1 MATAA
6 LLRDPRAVKLS
17 NQLRGQAAALA
28 QRNITSIPPAYI
40 DEVADQLLAFG
51 IDDLKAITGTVTVE
65 YGPNPYQIGMF
76 GTEAEP
82 YIQYGDYPVTRLYIH
97 GVEWPITIG
106 EKVAW
111 NHDGSLDPFPV
122 GVTYDGKF
130 YIVVKWIDPPGA
142 PIVLLIQKKPGRSPW
157 QGVVF
162 IAGFVATAMGLPAII
177 GEAVLGAELAA
188 TYPAAANA
196 VGTVATRT
204 VLTGGDV
211 ESAVRS
217 AATGFV
223 GAEFGD
229 FAGQVVDSP
238 AIGAAAGAATTA
250 ALSGGDP
257 RAAALQ
263 AFLKQGAKVSEL
275 FPGDPTEYDPTEYL
289 YLPGDDVG
297 QLPGGD
303 FTDLGDISLDDLGL
317 SIDLDSILS
326 NLELP
331 EALTIPLDAIIPDDA
346 GNLFTVDG
354 HFVEMSADQY
364 LASLYPDEQGN
375 IRGPDNSVILEN
387 TETIK
392 YLDDPT
398 GLADALRQ
406 KIEPLQGGTTIAPLT
421 VPNLRPINIPPPAG
435 QTKTPIIDWAKTA
448 DQLLKTA
455 VSIGG
460 SIKAI
465 ANGTF
470 RPQYGTSP
478 YGTARP
484 PVGVPVRQAD
494 GSTVVNNGNGTQTIR
509 YPDGRVQTMPTT
521 YTSTGMAGNYGQS
534 FIPGVPNTALL
545 IGGGLV
551 LAALLL
557 SRR

>member
-28 QRNITSIPPAYI
+28 QRNITTIPPAYI
-40 DEVADQLLAFG
+40 DEVADQLVAVG
-51 IDDLKAITGTVTVE
+51 IDDLKSIDGTITVE
-65 YGPNPYQIGMF
+65 FGPNPAQLSMI
-76 GTEAEP
+76 GTEGEP
-82 YIQYGDYPVTRLYIH
+82 QIQYGNFPVTRLFVR

-106 EKVAW
+106 ERAVW
-111 NHDGSLDPFPV
+111 NHDGSLDAFPM

-142 PIVLLIQKKPGRSPW
+142 PIVLLIPYTRISPW
-157 QGVVF
+157 RGVVF

-188 TYPAAANA
+188 SYPAAANA
-196 VGTVATRT
+196 IGQVATRT

-211 ESAVRS
+211 EGAVRS

-229 FAGQVVDSP
+229 FTGQVVDSP

-257 RAAALQ
+257 RSAALQ
-263 AFLKQGAKVSEL
+263 AFLRQGVKVSDL
-275 FPGDPTEYDPTEYL
+275 FPGEPIDIEPAMDIFYP
-289 YLPGDDVG
+289 PDDLAPSVV
-297 QLPGGD
+297 LD
-303 FTDLGDISLDDLGL
+303 GDISLDDLGL
-317 SIDLDSILS
+317 SIDLDSILG
-326 NLELP
+326 NLEFP
-331 EALTIPLDAIIPDDA
+331 DALTIPADAIIPDNA
-346 GNLFTVDG
+346 GNLFAVDG
-354 HFVEMSADQY
+354 HFVEMSGEQY

-375 IRGPDNSVILEN
+375 IRAADNTVILEN
-387 TETIK
+387 SEAIK
-392 YLDDPT
+392 YLSDPE
-398 GLADALRQ
+398 GLADALRAR
-406 KIEPLQGGTTIAPLT
+406 IEPLQGQTTIPPLA
-421 VPNLRPINIPPPAG
+421 VPNIRPVNIPPPAG
-435 QTKTPIIDWAKTA
+435 QTKTPLIDWAKTA

-465 ANGTF
+465 ATGNF
-470 RPQYGTSP
+470 RPQYGVSP

-534 FIPGVPNTALL
+534 LIPGVPNTALL
-545 IGGGLV
+545 IGGGIV

>member
-28 QRNITSIPPAYI
+28 QRNITTIPQAYI
-40 DEVADQLLAFG
+40 DEVADQLVAVG
-51 IDDLKAITGTVTVE
+51 IDDLKSIEGTVTVE
-65 YGPNPYQIGMF
+65 FGPNPAQLSMI
-76 GTEAEP
+76 GTEGEP
-82 YIQYGDYPVTRLYIH
+82 QIQYGNFPVTRLYVNGI
-97 GVEWPITIG
+97 EWQLTTG
-106 EKVAW
+106 ERAVW
-111 NHDGSLDPFPV
+111 NHDGTLDPFPV
-122 GVTYDGKF
+122 GVTYDDRF

-142 PIVLLIQKKPGRSPW
+142 PLVMLVPKTRISPW
-157 QGVVF
+157 RGVVF

-188 TYPAAANA
+188 SYPAAANA
-196 VGTVATRT
+196 IGQVATRT

-211 ESAVRS
+211 EGAVRS

-229 FAGQVVDSP
+229 FAGQAVDSP

-250 ALSGGDP
+250 ALQGGDA

-263 AFLKQGAKVSEL
+263 ALLQRAKVSDF
-275 FPGDPTEYDPTEYL
+275 FPGEPTDIDPGLYFPADDTAPTVLLE
-289 YLPGDDVG
+289 
-297 QLPGGD
+297 
-303 FTDLGDISLDDLGL
+303 GDISLDDLGL
-317 SIDLDSILS
+317 SIDLDSILG
-326 NLELP
+326 NLEFP
-331 EALTIPLDAIIPDDA
+331 ENLTIPADAIIPDDV

-354 HFVEMSADQY
+354 HFVELSAEQY
-364 LASLYPDEQGN
+364 LESLYPDEGGN
-375 IRGPDNSVILEN
+375 IRGPDNSVILSADEG
-387 TETIK
+387 IR
-392 YLDDPT
+392 YLDDPE
-398 GLADALRQ
+398 GLADALRR
-406 KIEPLQGGTTIAPLT
+406 KIEPLQGQTTIAPLT

-465 ANGTF
+465 STGNF
-470 RPQYGTSP
+470 RPQYGVSP

-494 GSTVVNNGNGTQTIR
+494 GSMVVNNGNGTQTIR
-509 YPDGRVQTMPTT
+509 YPDGRVQTIPST
-521 YTSTGMAGNYGQS
+521 YTSTGMAGGYGQS
-534 FIPGVPNTALL
+534 LIPGVPNTALL